1 MITPT
6 LNLNGSSMADLIE
19 PRATART
26 AIVAVIE
33 ALSRAAPHGR
43 DYPGDN
49 DRYIADREEHDA
61 RILALHNI
69 SLELLNEAFGIQN
82 QKRER
87 MMTAED
93 RLLSDLREVSQDL
106 QEWAQDRI
114 EDGYKAAGIIQM
126 LREAA
131 RIAGRD

>member
-6 LNLNGSSMADLIE
+6 LNINGSSMADLVE
-19 PRATART
+19 PRLAAYN
-26 AIVAVIE
+26 AIQAAIK
-33 ALSRAAPHGR
+33 ALQQVTPNGR

-49 DRYIADREEHDA
+49 DKCLEDRGSHYARLRTLNACAMAIMEEVA
-61 RILALHNI
+61 V
-69 SLELLNEAFGIQN
+69 IQN
-82 QKRER
+82 QKREY

-93 RLLSDLREVSQDL
+93 RLLSDLREVSRDL

-114 EDGYKAAGIIQM
+114 DDGYKAAGIIQM